1 LIRGGYLRF
10 FTQDIAR
17 LPIYT
22 PDFDNLADKTR
33 HDKMVA
39 LVTQMLSLHQYLR
52 KAKTDQ
58 EKRLVQQEIDATDV
72 RIDALVY
79 DLYGL
84 TEEEITVV
92 ESALP
97 TVKSPS

>member
-1 LIRGGYLRF
+1 VSP
-10 FTQDIAR
+10 AR
-17 LPIYT
+17 LGRFPIYT

-39 LVTQMLSLHQYLR
+39 LVMQMLSLHQYLR

-58 EKRLVQQEIDATDV
+58 ERRLVQQEIDATDV

-84 TEEEITVV
+84 TAEEITVV